1 MILAALAAIGWLTSP
16 EATLT
21 DAGLLA
27 SRLLVLAHGGPVTI
41 GTQNVT
47 LAPLGVTM
55 LLVFLA
61 MPLSS
66 LAARQAAVDL
76 ADPDDTGRLWVDGE
90 TIVWRVGGTFAGVYV
105 AAVVLLAGFADALS
119 LRALVGGAV
128 VGTVA
133 GLWGA
138 SRGVGYDPT
147 EAWPRWVRVVPGAMS
162 AALLAMVA
170 GSALILML
178 ALWSGRDRVTTMV
191 QGLDAGVVGVL
202 LLTALHLMYLP
213 NLVLACAS
221 WALGAGLTLG
231 DGSLITVAGT
241 DVGLLPAIPV
251 LGALPGTGG
260 HYWWLLLG
268 VVAGALAGVAV
279 ALARPRARFDETAL
293 TGGLSGVL
301 AGLVVAAACG
311 LAAGGLG
318 DGRLAH
324 LGARFPELLIYAPT
338 ILGLAGLAGGLIT
351 GLIRRPQAPTA

>member
-1 MILAALAAIGWLTSP
+1 
-16 EATLT
+16 
-21 DAGLLA
+21 
-27 SRLLVLAHGGPVTI
+27 
-41 GTQNVT
+41 
-47 LAPLGVTM
+47 
-55 LLVFLA
+55 
-61 MPLSS
+61 
-66 LAARQAAVDL
+66 
-76 ADPDDTGRLWVDGE
+76 
-90 TIVWRVGGTFAGVYV
+90 
-105 AAVVLLAGFADALS
+105 
-119 LRALVGGAV
+119 
-128 VGTVA
+128 
-133 GLWGA
+133 
-138 SRGVGYDPT
+138 
-147 EAWPRWVRVVPGAMS
+147 MS